1 VAGDVVEEFEV
12 VDVHGRGD
20 LRFEMGAG
28 WRGTG

>member
-20 LRFEMGAG
+20 LRFEI
-28 WRGTG
+28 